1 MSIIYHVVT
10 FGKYDEFEV
19 LATDDLNK
27 ARERADDERYY
38 IERDKRTDS
47 VEIRVYTDED
57 EQLDYDTIEF

>member
-1 MSIIYHVVT
+1 MMYHVVT
-10 FGKYDEFEV
+10 IGKYDEFEV
-19 LATDDLNK
+19 LATDDLSK